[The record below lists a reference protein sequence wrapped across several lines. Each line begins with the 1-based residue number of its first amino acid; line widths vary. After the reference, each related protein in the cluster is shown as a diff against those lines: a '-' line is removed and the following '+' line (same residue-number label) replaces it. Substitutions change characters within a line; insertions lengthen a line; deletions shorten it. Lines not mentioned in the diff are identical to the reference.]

1 MEKSVR
7 IKINEREKE
16 GEIINRRRERLK
28 ERRRV
33 IKRNRVQENKRDED
47 V

>member
-33 IKRNRVQENKRDED
+33 IKMDSEHN
-47 V
+47 